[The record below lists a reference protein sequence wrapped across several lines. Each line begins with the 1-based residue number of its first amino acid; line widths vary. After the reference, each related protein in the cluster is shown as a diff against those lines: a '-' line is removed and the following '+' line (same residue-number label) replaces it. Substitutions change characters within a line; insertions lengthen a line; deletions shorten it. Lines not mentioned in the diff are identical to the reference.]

1 MDVRCDRCQTEYE
14 LDEGR
19 LTDAGVAVK
28 CTNCGN
34 VFKVRRVSS
43 PPGVAAPHV
52 LGEPHAPTAAPVLGV
67 PARVWLVRRYDG
79 STLTLND
86 LTELQ
91 RAVVERQV
99 APDDG
104 VSISGGA
111 WHTLGS
117 IPELASFFEVVRIS
131 NRTTSGSFPHTGVAG
146 SGSRTTTAS
155 MLAAQGRTLTPVW
168 EEGPSSLGNL
178 GAHKA
183 DPAWT
188 SAAPPADPELDAL
201 LEKEDTRFLQK
212 SRMGRWIGLLV
223 ALLFVGGAI
232 AFYGLGLPG
241 MTAPGT
247 LSVVPIKPPD
257 VNALG
262 RPALSPETTPGA
274 PPATLEALAP
284 PPPAAPAAAQA
295 PQAPKAEAVP
305 AASPTAPRI
314 EAKPETPAGKAEPSS
329 TVAKKVAA
337 ASEAAEGSA
346 PAGRGFDY
354 YIGQG
359 HKLLDSKPST
369 ALALFE
375 KAAELDPKSPE
386 PDSGRG
392 LAYSNME
399 RLTDA
404 ATAFQVALR
413 KSSEFTEAILGL
425 AEVSAQQGNRRKA
438 IGLYQRYLD
447 LTPDG
452 PDAPAARAQLDELK
466 AEAPAQPAAEKTI
479 APPVAAPAP
488 AAVKPSEAASP
499 PSSSAEPKRVDVP
512 PPPPVVVPDT
522 APSAQ

>member
-14 LDEGR
+14 LDESR

-34 VFKVRRVSS
+34 VFKVKRVSV

-52 LGEPHAPTAAPVLGV
+52 LGESHAAVAPVLGA
-67 PARVWLVRRYDG
+67 PAPRVWNVQRYDG

-117 IPELASFFEVVRIS
+117 IPELASFFEVVRAS
-131 NRTTSGSFPHTGVAG
+131 GRTTSGSFAAASGGGPRATTGTMA
-146 SGSRTTTAS
+146 
-155 MLAAQGRTLTPVW
+155 AAQGRTLTPVW
-168 EEGPSSLGNL
+168 EEGPSALGSVAAQS
-178 GAHKA
+178 G

-188 SAAPPADPELDAL
+188 SVRAAAPDPEITAM
-201 LEKEDTRFLQK
+201 LEREDSQFLRK
-212 SRMGRWIGLLV
+212 SRIGRWIGLTL
-223 ALLFVGGAI
+223 ALLVVGGGVAV
-232 AFYGLGLPG
+232 YVLGVPVMG
-241 MTAPGT
+241 APGT
-247 LSVVPIKPPD
+247 LSVPPIKPPD
-257 VNALG
+257 VNAPV
-262 RPALSPETTPGA
+262 RPPTPPEAA
-274 PPATLEALAP
+274 PP
-284 PPPAAPAAAQA
+284 APAAATPKPAVA
-295 PQAPKAEAVP
+295 PSKPEP
-305 AASPTAPRI
+305 AKTEP
-314 EAKPETPAGKAEPSS
+314 AKPEPPTP
-329 TVAKKVAA
+329 KKAA
-337 ASEAAEGSA
+337 AEADEGA
-346 PAGRGFDY
+346 VPAGRGFDY
-354 YIGQG
+354 YIAQG
-359 HKLLDSKPST
+359 HKLLDSKPSS

-375 KAAELDPKSPE
+375 KAAALDPKSPE

-404 ATAFQVALR
+404 ATAFQAALR

-466 AEAPAQPAAEKTI
+466 AEAPAPPAPAQPAAQPAAAV
-479 APPVAAPAP
+479 APTPAPAP
-488 AAVKPSEAASP
+488 AAPPADAP
-499 PSSSAEPKRVDVP
+499 PSGSSKPLDAP

-522 APSAQ
+522 APPAR

>member
-14 LDEGR
+14 LDESR

-28 CTNCGN
+28 CTNCGS
-34 VFKVRRVSS
+34 VFKVRRATSS
-43 PPGVAAPHV
+43 PGVAAPHV
-52 LGEPHAPTAAPVLGV
+52 LGEPHTPAAAPVLGV
-67 PARVWLVRRYDG
+67 PPRAWLVRRYDG
-79 STLTLND
+79 STLTLSD

-117 IPELASFFEVVRIS
+117 IPELASFFEVVRAS
-131 NRTTSGSFPHTGVAG
+131 SRTMSGSFANPGGAG
-146 SGSRTTTAS
+146 PGSRATTGS
-155 MLAAQGRTLTPVW
+155 MAAVQGRTLTPVW

-178 GAHKA
+178 AAHKA

-188 SAAPPADPELDAL
+188 SAAPPPDPELDAL

-212 SRMGRWIGLLV
+212 GRMARWIGLLV
-223 ALLFVGGAI
+223 ALLLVGGAI

-241 MTAPGT
+241 MSAPGT
-247 LSVVPIKPPD
+247 LSVPPIKPPD

-262 RPALSPETTPGA
+262 RPAAPPETRPTEA
-274 PPATLEALAP
+274 PTPAT
-284 PPPAAPAAAQA
+284 PPPAPAQA
-295 PQAPKAEAVP
+295 PQAPKADAVP
-305 AASPTAPRI
+305 AALPTSPRI
-314 EAKPETPAGKAEPSS
+314 EAKPEAPAPAKAEPASNG
-329 TVAKKVAA
+329 KKVAA
-337 ASEAAEGSA
+337 APEAGEGA
-346 PAGRGFDY
+346 VPAGRGFDY
-354 YIGQG
+354 YIAQG
-359 HKLLDSKPST
+359 HKLLDSKPSS

-392 LAYSNME
+392 LAYSNLE

-404 ATAFQVALR
+404 ATAFQAALR

-466 AEAPAQPAAEKTI
+466 AEAPAEPA
-479 APPVAAPAP
+479 PVKATAPAP
-488 AAVKPSEAASP
+488 VPVPAAVVKPSEAASP
-499 PSSSAEPKRVDVP
+499 SNSSPDPKPVDVST
-512 PPPPVVVPDT
+512 PPPVVVPDT

>member
-14 LDEGR
+14 LDEAR

-34 VFKVRRVSS
+34 VFKVKRVSV
-43 PPGVAAPHV
+43 PPGVAAPHA
-52 LGEPHAPTAAPVLGV
+52 LGEAHAPAAPVLGAHA
-67 PARVWLVRRYDG
+67 PRVWNVQRYDG

-117 IPELASFFEVVRIS
+117 IPELASFFEVVRTS
-131 NRTTSGSFPHTGVAG
+131 GRTTSGSFPAAGAAGPRATTGTMA
-146 SGSRTTTAS
+146 
-155 MLAAQGRTLTPVW
+155 AAQGRTLTPVW
-168 EEGPSSLGNL
+168 EEGPSTLGSVA
-178 GAHKA
+178 AHSG

-188 SAAPPADPELDAL
+188 SVSAIAPDPEIAAMLEREDKQAL
-201 LEKEDTRFLQK
+201 RTG
-212 SRMGRWIGLLV
+212 RMGRSIGLAVVLV
-223 ALLFVGGAI
+223 VVLGGVGVYLVGV
-232 AFYGLGLPG
+232 PG
-241 MTAPGT
+241 MGTPGT
-247 LSVVPIKPPD
+247 LPVAPIKPPD
-257 VNALG
+257 VNAPSHPLPEPEG
-262 RPALSPETTPGA
+262 PNPAAPHPSTAPPQSQPAPAENPAPKPGA
-274 PPATLEALAP
+274 E
-284 PPPAAPAAAQA
+284 PAAPAA
-295 PQAPKAEAVP
+295 P
-305 AASPTAPRI
+305 AAPHL
-314 EAKPETPAGKAEPSS
+314 EAKPAAATPAKVEPASPKKAGP
-329 TVAKKVAA
+329 
-337 ASEAAEGSA
+337 EGSDGAA

-354 YIGQG
+354 DIAQG
-359 HKLLDSKPST
+359 HKLLDSKPAA

-375 KAAELDPKSPE
+375 KAAQLDPNSPE

-404 ATAFQVALR
+404 ATAFQAALR

-466 AEAPAQPAAEKTI
+466 AEMPAQS
-479 APPVAAPAP
+479 APPQPAEAQQAAAPQPSERAAAAVAPAP
-488 AAVKPSEAASP
+488 PAAAVVPAAP
-499 PSSSAEPKRVDVP
+499 RQDPP
-512 PPPPVVVPDT
+512 PPPPVVIPDT
-522 APSAQ
+522 APPAR

>member
-14 LDEGR
+14 LDESR

-34 VFKVRRVSS
+34 VFKVKRVSV
-43 PPGVAAPHV
+43 PPGVAAPHP
-52 LGEPHAPTAAPVLGV
+52 LGESHAPAAPVLGAHA
-67 PARVWLVRRYDG
+67 PRVWNVQRYDG

-117 IPELASFFEVVRIS
+117 IPELASFFEVVRTS
-131 NRTTSGSFPHTGVAG
+131 GRTTSGSFAAAVGAGPGARATTGTMA
-146 SGSRTTTAS
+146 
-155 MLAAQGRTLTPVW
+155 AAQNRTLTPVW
-168 EEGPSSLGNL
+168 EEGPSTLGSVA
-178 GAHKA
+178 AHSG

-188 SAAPPADPELDAL
+188 SVRPVAPDPEIVAM
-201 LEKEDTRFLQK
+201 LEREDSQFLRK
-212 SRMGRWIGLLV
+212 SRMGRSIGLAV
-223 ALLFVGGAI
+223 VLLLLLGGGV
-232 AFYGLGLPG
+232 AFYVLGLPG
-241 MTAPGT
+241 MGAPGT
-247 LSVVPIKPPD
+247 LSVPPIKPPD
-257 VNALG
+257 VNAPVRPPPEHPG
-262 RPALSPETTPGA
+262 AGTEAAAPAL
-274 PPATLEALAP
+274 
-284 PPPAAPAAAQA
+284 PAAPPIAPRAEPKPAAGVPSKTEPAKTELPSPKKSAAA
-295 PQAPKAEAVP
+295 P
-305 AASPTAPRI
+305 
-314 EAKPETPAGKAEPSS
+314 
-329 TVAKKVAA
+329 
-337 ASEAAEGSA
+337 EAAEAAG

-354 YIGQG
+354 DIAQG
-359 HKLLDSKPST
+359 HKLLDSKPAA

-375 KAAELDPKSPE
+375 KAATLDPNSPE

-404 ATAFQVALR
+404 ATAFGAALR

-452 PDAPAARAQLDELK
+452 PDAPAARAQMDELK
-466 AEAPAQPAAEKTI
+466 AEAPAQPAPTQPAPERAAAAQPAAAVVPPTPS
-479 APPVAAPAP
+479 APPKQDDA
-488 AAVKPSEAASP
+488 
-499 PSSSAEPKRVDVP
+499 P

-522 APSAQ
+522 APPAR

>member
-14 LDEGR
+14 LDESR

-52 LGEPHAPTAAPVLGV
+52 LGEPHTPAAAPVLGA

-117 IPELASFFEVVRIS
+117 IPELASFFEVVRTS
-131 NRTTSGSFPHTGVAG
+131 NRTMSGSFANTGASG
-146 SGSRTTTAS
+146 PGSRATTAS
-155 MLAAQGRTLTPVW
+155 MAAAQGRTLTPVW
-168 EEGPSSLGNL
+168 EEGPSALGNL
-178 GAHKA
+178 GAHKG
-183 DPAWT
+183 DPAWI
-188 SAAPPADPELDAL
+188 SASPVPDPELAAL

-223 ALLFVGGAI
+223 ALLFAGGGDRLLRPWPARHERAGDVGGGAHQ
-232 AFYGLGLPG
+232 AAGRQRAGQASLLQPRRR
-241 MTAPGT
+241 PR
-247 LSVVPIKPPD
+247 PPSPC
-257 VNALG
+257 ARR
-262 RPALSPETTPGA
+262 RPRRKLQPRAV
-274 PPATLEALAP
+274 PPAPKAEAA
-284 PPPAAPAAAQA
+284 PAAPAAARTEA
-295 PQAPKAEAVP
+295 ASTAAKKTAAAEA
-305 AASPTAPRI
+305 
-314 EAKPETPAGKAEPSS
+314 G
-329 TVAKKVAA
+329 
-337 ASEAAEGSA
+337 EGA
-346 PAGRGFDY
+346 VPAGRGFDY
-354 YIGQG
+354 YIAQG
-359 HKLLDSKPST
+359 HKLLDSKPSA
-369 ALALFE
+369 ALAMFE
-375 KAAELDPKSPE
+375 KAGELDSKSPE

-392 LAYSNME
+392 LALSNME
-399 RLTDA
+399 KLTDA
-404 ATAFQVALR
+404 ATAFQSALR

-466 AEAPAQPAAEKTI
+466 AEAPQPARGRGPQRRPPHR
-479 APPVAAPAP
+479 PPVLRDP
-488 AAVKPSEAASP
+488 AA
-499 PSSSAEPKRVDVP
+499 R
-512 PPPPVVVPDT
+512 
-522 APSAQ
+522 APSPSRSTSPLRHRSWYRTLRRRRGDEGGRSQPLSVGAHFLHA